1 MPAICR
7 IGDVGVGICN
17 CHDSSI
23 NTSGVIVT
31 GASISSVEG
40 QNIARIG
47 DIVLSSCG
55 HTGIII
61 VGSNDSVCEGSP
73 IARVGDNFSGCFTG
87 ILVSGASTVSV
98 N

>member
-1 MPAICR
+1 MPVVCR
-7 IGDVGVGICN
+7 IGDIGTGICT
-17 CHDSSI
+17 CHPTPIS
-23 NTSGVIVT
+23 TSGVIVT

-55 HTGIII
+55 HTGIIM
-61 VGSNDSVCEGSP
+61 VGSNDSICEGSP